1 MALKDS
7 DKQEE
12 APPVMYYLKDRKIAI
27 NMAIMMIVWLTASL
41 DFYLITY
48 LVNTFEQVY
57 LAALASSL
65 ADFVANAFS
74 GFLYP
79 RL

>member
-1 MALKDS
+1 
-7 DKQEE
+7 
-12 APPVMYYLKDRKIAI
+12 MYYLKDRKIAI